1 MKNVQNIEPIFI
13 TLDRLGD
20 SIDIPIRYSFRAKRI
35 FIKIQHKNAE
45 LVLPNKNINAGHKFL
60 LEKESWV
67 RRKLRFSKKYLS
79 KIKPE
84 IYRIV

>member
-20 SIDIPIRYSFRAKRI
+20 TINVPIRYSAKAKRI

-45 LVLPNKNINAGHKFL
+45 LV
-60 LEKESWV
+60 
-67 RRKLRFSKKYLS
+67 
-79 KIKPE
+79 
-84 IYRIV
+84 